1 MPLEKE
7 LMPEY
12 QKKLKD
18 ACTWLGIQQGRATQY
33 VRLLD
38 ESGQER
44 QSGEQIMSYYE
55 SHEIVKL
62 YELWRER
69 VGAFP
74 GLKDKIRRACQKGQ
88 VFSDDERENSSNNR
102 SRNDAFGFL
111 VAGNFLA
118 AGIPVVSVDGMAAG
132 DFTCQSNAD
141 FTFRWEDIYINVEC
155 KRLQSEP
162 QLLKRAKE
170 AEKQITRSGRCGII
184 AMDCSDLCR
193 PAGHLLDNS
202 DPVDAEFWLSKR
214 LETDIGPEV
223 LRSLSPAILGFIL
236 FVRIPAMTYTGTILR
251 PSGERFQRRDV
262 ILSWLI
268 IADPKHK
275 NFEILRS
282 ICSMLNAQHLE

>member
-18 ACTWLGIQQGRATQY
+18 TCTWLGIQQGRATQY

-55 SHEIVKL
+55 SHEIVEL

-88 VFSDDERENSSNNR
+88 VLSDDERESSSNNR

-118 AGIPVVSVDGMAAG
+118 AGISVVSVDGMAAG

-155 KRLQSEP
+155 KRLQSET

-193 PAGHLLDNS
+193 PAGTLLDNS
-202 DPVDAEFWLSKR
+202 DPDGAEFGLSKR
-214 LETDIGPEV
+214 LETDICPEV

-268 IADPKHK
+268 FANAKCKKPG
-275 NFEILRS
+275 ILER
-282 ICSMLNAQHLE
+282 IHLMLNAQHLE